1 MTTSYLDVNNAASD
15 EETHVVFGTGSVR
28 AGVVLQYVCHII
40 VVVVVV
46 VIALV
51 FFVNVSLYVYIYRYL
66 CDLGDLRCVNRHK

>member
-28 AGVVLQYVCHII
+28 SVVVLQYVCH

-46 VIALV
+46 VLV
-51 FFVNVSLYVYIYRYL
+51 FCQCLSLYLCIFIYRYL
-66 CDLGDLRCVNRHK
+66 CDLGV